1 MKLNLIFL
9 LFISIYALGMKHV
22 PTWYEEDYKR
32 ARKILKIRNKMKF
45 EFKSFN
51 DVKNAELKLTKNEGE
66 DTYNVIVVCDGV
78 DAIQFLTVPSQYVPE
93 DQMEDKDKKVLSQED
108 GENLVKH
115 RVNLVLSRIRQA
127 IFTANLYG
135 AKIEGSIEPIKKDEK

>member
-1 MKLNLIFL
+1 
-9 LFISIYALGMKHV
+9 
-22 PTWYEEDYKR
+22 
-32 ARKILKIRNKMKF
+32 MKF